1 MRKLLMASMALI
13 AAPAMAFN
21 FGMSDQ
27 GTSFGPNNWG
37 NGNNGW
43 NNGPSFGWGN
53 NRSWGNGPQP
63 NWNGSSQSMHWG
75 SQQVPMAPVPQAAAP
90 VQQPP
95 AAAPRDNRSMNIDR
109 DQTMK
114 FDRSTFSWGNGW
126 SPRTGSGWG
135 PTWGNGP
142 SMNIMPGWNN
152 NNYPPRYYYPQA
164 PQQQAPVPVA
174 K

>member
-1 MRKLLMASMALI
+1 MRKLLMAGMALI

-43 NNGPSFGWGN
+43 NNGPSLGWGN
-53 NRSWGNGPQP
+53 NRSWGNDPQP
-63 NWNGSSQSMHWG
+63 NWNGSTPSMQWG
-75 SQQVPMAPVPQAAAP
+75 SQQAPTAPAPHAAAP
-90 VQQPP
+90 AQQPP
-95 AAAPRDNRSMNIDR
+95 VAAPRDNRGMR
-109 DQTMK
+109 

-135 PTWGNGP
+135 PSWGNGP
-142 SMNIMPGWNN
+142 SMNMMPGWNN
-152 NNYPPRYYYPQA
+152 NYAPRYPYPPV
-164 PQQQAPVPVA
+164 PQQRVPAPA
-174 K
+174 QK

>member
-1 MRKLLMASMALI
+1 MRKLWMASMALI
-13 AAPAMAFN
+13 AAPVMAFN

-53 NRSWGNGPQP
+53 NRSWSNGPQP
-63 NWNGSSQSMHWG
+63 NWNGSSPSMQWG
-75 SQQVPMAPVPQAAAP
+75 TQTAPTAPAPQ
-90 VQQPP
+90 

-135 PTWGNGP
+135 PSRGNGP
-142 SMNIMPGWNN
+142 SMNMMPGWNN
-152 NNYPPRYYYPQA
+152 NNYPPHYYYPQV
-164 PQQQAPVPVA
+164 PQQQAPTPDA

>member
-1 MRKLLMASMALI
+1 MRKLWMASMALI
-13 AAPAMAFN
+13 AAPVMAFN

-53 NRSWGNGPQP
+53 NRSWGNGP
-63 NWNGSSQSMHWG
+63 
-75 SQQVPMAPVPQAAAP
+75 
-90 VQQPP
+90 
-95 AAAPRDNRSMNIDR
+95 
-109 DQTMK
+109 
-114 FDRSTFSWGNGW
+114 
-126 SPRTGSGWG
+126 
-135 PTWGNGP
+135 

>member
-1 MRKLLMASMALI
+1 MRKLLVASMAFI

-53 NRSWGNGPQP
+53 NRSWGNGPQH
-63 NWNGSSQSMHWG
+63 NWNGSTPSMQWG
-75 SQQVPMAPVPQAAAP
+75 SHQAPSAP
-90 VQQPP
+90 AQQPQV
-95 AAAPRDNRSMNIDR
+95 AAPRDPRGINIDR

-135 PTWGNGP
+135 PSWGNGP
-142 SMNIMPGWNN
+142 SVNMMPGWNN
-152 NNYPPRYYYPQA
+152 NYYPPHYYYPLVPQKQA
-164 PQQQAPVPVA
+164 PTPDA

>member
-1 MRKLLMASMALI
+1 MRKLLIASMALI

-63 NWNGSSQSMHWG
+63 NWNGSTPSMQWG
-75 SQQVPMAPVPQAAAP
+75 SQQAPTAPAPQAAAP
-90 VQQPP
+90 AQQPP
-95 AAAPRDNRSMNIDR
+95 VAAPRDNRGMNIDR

-135 PTWGNGP
+135 PSWGNGP
-142 SMNIMPGWNN
+142 SMNMMPGWNN
-152 NNYPPRYYYPQA
+152 NYAPRYPYPPV
-164 PQQQAPVPVA
+164 PQQRVPAPSQ

>member
-1 MRKLLMASMALI
+1 MRKLWMASMALI
-13 AAPAMAFN
+13 AAPALAFN

-75 SQQVPMAPVPQAAAP
+75 SQQVPMAPCTTS
-90 VQQPP
+90 
-95 AAAPRDNRSMNIDR
+95 RRS
-109 DQTMK
+109 
-114 FDRSTFSWGNGW
+114 
-126 SPRTGSGWG
+126 SPTATGCG
-135 PTWGNGP
+135 TT
-142 SMNIMPGWNN
+142 
-152 NNYPPRYYYPQA
+152 
-164 PQQQAPVPVA
+164 
-174 K
+174 